1 MPTLSDIRSGLATNL
16 ATVDGLRTSAF
27 VPDEPKPPIAVIFPE
42 NISFDSAFGR
52 GLDEYT
58 FTIQL
63 IVSKVS
69 DRNAQSNID
78 AYCNPDGDSSV
89 KAAVESD
96 RSLGGLIQDLR
107 VTEVRDYRAAT
118 INENTYLTVTF
129 VVTVY
134 A

>member
-1 MPTLSDIRSGLATNL
+1 MPSLSDIRTGLATNL
-16 ATVDGLRTSAF
+16 ATISGLRTSAF

-42 NISFDSAFGR
+42 NIAFDTAFAR
-52 GLDEYT
+52 GLDTYT
-58 FTIQL
+58 FTVQL

-69 DRNAQSNID
+69 DRNAQSNLD
-78 AYCNPDGDSSV
+78 AYCNPDGSQSV
-89 KAAVESD
+89 KTAIESN
-96 RSLGGLIQDLR
+96 RTLEGLVQDLR

>member
-1 MPTLSDIRSGLATNL
+1 MPSLSDIRTGLATNL
-16 ATVDGLRTSAF
+16 GTITGLRTSAF
-27 VPDEPKPPIAVIFPE
+27 VPDEPKPPIAIIFPD
-42 NISFDSAFGR
+42 NISFDTAFNR
-52 GLDEYT
+52 GLDTYT
-58 FTIQL
+58 FSVQL

-69 DRNAQSNID
+69 DRNAQSNLD
-78 AYCNPDGDSSV
+78 AYCNPDGDSGV
-89 KAAVESD
+89 KAAIESD
-96 RSLGGLIQDLR
+96 RTLGGLIQDLR

>member
-1 MPTLSDIRSGLATNL
+1 MPSLSDIRTGLATNL
-16 ATVDGLRTSAF
+16 GTINGLRTSAF
-27 VPDEPKPPIAVIFPE
+27 VPDEPKPPIAIIFPD
-42 NISFDSAFGR
+42 NISFDTAFNR
-52 GLDEYT
+52 GLDTYT
-58 FTIQL
+58 FSVQL
-63 IVSKVS
+63 IVSKIS
-69 DRNAQSNID
+69 DRNAQSNLD

-89 KAAVESD
+89 KAAIESD
-96 RSLGGLIQDLR
+96 RTLGGLIQDLR

>member
-1 MPTLSDIRSGLATNL
+1 MPSLSDIRTGLATNL
-16 ATVDGLRTSAF
+16 GTITGLRTSAF
-27 VPDEPKPPIAVIFPE
+27 VPDEPKPPIAIIFPD
-42 NISFDSAFGR
+42 NISFDTAFNR
-52 GLDEYT
+52 GLDTYT
-58 FTIQL
+58 FSIQV

-69 DRNAQSNID
+69 DRNAQSNLD
-78 AYCNPDGDSSV
+78 AYCNPDGAQSI
-89 KAAVESD
+89 KAAIESD
-96 RSLGGLIQDLR
+96 RTLGGLIQDLR

>member
-1 MPTLSDIRSGLATNL
+1 MPTLSDIRTGLATNL
-16 ATVDGLRTSAF
+16 GNITGLRTSAF
-27 VPDEPKPPIAVIFPE
+27 VPDEPKPPIAIIFPD
-42 NISFDSAFGR
+42 NISFDTAFAR
-52 GLDEYT
+52 GLDTYT
-58 FTIQL
+58 FSVQL

-69 DRNAQSNID
+69 DRNAQSNLD

-89 KAAVESD
+89 KAAIESD
-96 RSLGGLIQDLR
+96 RTLGGLIQDLR

>member
-1 MPTLSDIRSGLATNL
+1 MPSLSDIRTGLATNL
-16 ATVDGLRTSAF
+16 GTISGLRTSAF
-27 VPDEPKPPIAVIFPE
+27 VPDEPKPPIAIIFPD
-42 NISFDSAFGR
+42 NISFDTAFAR
-52 GLDEYT
+52 GLDTYT
-58 FTIQL
+58 FSVQL
-63 IVSKVS
+63 IVSKIS
-69 DRNAQSNID
+69 DRNAQSNLD

-89 KAAVESD
+89 KAAIESD
-96 RSLGGLIQDLR
+96 RTLGGLIQDLR

>member
-1 MPTLSDIRSGLATNL
+1 MPTLSEIRTGLATNL
-16 ATVDGLRTSAF
+16 ATIDGLRTSAF

-42 NISFDSAFGR
+42 TVSFDTSFGR

-69 DRNAQSNID
+69 DRNAQSNLD
-78 AYCNPDGDSSV
+78 GYCNPDGSQSV
-89 KAAVESD
+89 KAAIESD
-96 RSLGGLIQDLR
+96 RTLGGLIQDLR
-107 VTEVRDYRAAT
+107 VTEARDYRAAT

>member
-69 DRNAQSNID
+69 DRNAQSSID

-89 KAAVESD
+89 KQAVESD
-96 RSLGGLIQDLR
+96 RTLGGLIQDLR

>member
-1 MPTLSDIRSGLATNL
+1 
-16 ATVDGLRTSAF
+16 

-42 NISFDSAFGR
+42 TVSFDTSFGR

-69 DRNAQSNID
+69 DRNAQSNLD
-78 AYCNPDGDSSV
+78 GYCNPDGATSV

-96 RSLGGLIQDLR
+96 RTLGGLIQDLR
-107 VTEVRDYRAAT
+107 VTEARDYRAAT

>member
-16 ATVDGLRTSAF
+16 ATIDGLRTSAF

-58 FTIQL
+58 FTIQV

-69 DRNAQSNID
+69 DRNAQASMD

>member
-1 MPTLSDIRSGLATNL
+1 MPTLSEIRTGLASNL
-16 ATVDGLRTSAF
+16 ATIDGLRTSAY

-42 NISFDSAFGR
+42 TIAFDTAFGR

-63 IVSKVS
+63 IVSKIS
-69 DRNAQSNID
+69 DRNAQSNLD
-78 AYCNPDGDSSV
+78 AYCNPDGVTSV
-89 KAAVESD
+89 KAAIESN
-96 RSLGGLIQDLR
+96 RTLGGLIQDLR
-107 VTEVRDYRAAT
+107 VTEARDYRAAT